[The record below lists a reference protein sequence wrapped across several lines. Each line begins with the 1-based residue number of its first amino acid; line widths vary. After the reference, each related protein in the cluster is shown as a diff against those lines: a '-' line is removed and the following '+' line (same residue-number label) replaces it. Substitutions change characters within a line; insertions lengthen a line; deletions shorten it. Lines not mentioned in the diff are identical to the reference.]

1 MRNVVTLAMAIAVI
15 AGTVLAADD
24 AAKTDAKAEAKV
36 EAKVEAEAAA
46 PAEELTQMQKVSYC
60 IGLDMGGN
68 FKQMELD
75 VDTDLLTKGL
85 KAGLTDADPM
95 FTKEEIQKVMMEFQK
110 EMMEK
115 QKVMMEKQQEK
126 MKEQGKVN
134 KVEGEKFLAE
144 NKKKEG
150 VKTTDSGLQ
159 YIVITEG
166 KGDSPTDDD
175 VVSVDYAGTLI
186 DGTEFD
192 SSYKRGQ
199 PATFPVKGVIK
210 GWTEALKL
218 MKPGSKLKLFIPSE
232 LAYGERGAGNEIG
245 PNATL
250 IFEVELKEIKKADK
264 PDKPDKPEKAAVP
277 VAPKVEWK

>member
-15 AGTVLAADD
+15 AGTALAADD
-24 AAKTDAKAEAKV
+24 EAKADTKT
-36 EAKVEAEAAA
+36 K
-46 PAEELTQMQKVSYC
+46 ELTQIQKVSYC

-75 VDTDLLTKGL
+75 VDTDLLIKGL
-85 KAGLTDADPM
+85 KAGFTDAEPM
-95 FTKEEIQKVMMEFQK
+95 FTKEEIQEIMMQFQK

-115 QKVMMEKQQEK
+115 QKAMMEKQKEK
-126 MKEQGKVN
+126 GI
-134 KVEGEKFLAE
+134 KFLAE

-166 KGDSPTDDD
+166 KGDSPIDDD
-175 VVSVDYAGTLI
+175 TVSVDYVGTLI

-192 SSYKRGQ
+192 SSYKRGK
-199 PATFPVKGVIK
+199 PVSFPVNGVIK

-232 LAYGERGAGNEIG
+232 LAYGERGMGGVIG
-245 PNATL
+245 PNETL
-250 IFEVELKEIKKADK
+250 IFEVELKEVKKVD
-264 PDKPDKPEKAAVP
+264 KAAAP
-277 VAPKVEWK
+277 AAPTAPTAPKVEWK

>member
-15 AGTVLAADD
+15 AGTALAADD
-24 AAKTDAKAEAKV
+24 EAKADTKT
-36 EAKVEAEAAA
+36 KG
-46 PAEELTQMQKVSYC
+46 LTQMQKVSYC

-75 VDTDLLTKGL
+75 VDTDLLTKGI
-85 KAGLTDADPM
+85 KAGFTDSEPM
-95 FTKEEIQKVMMEFQK
+95 FTKDEIRDVMKQFQE

-115 QKVMMEKQQEK
+115 QKVLMEKQKEK
-126 MKEQGKVN
+126 MAEQGKKN

-144 NKKKEG
+144 NKKKDG

-175 VVSVDYAGTLI
+175 TVTVDYAGALI

-218 MKPGSKLKLFIPSE
+218 MKPGSKLKLFIPSD

-245 PNATL
+245 PDAVL
-250 IFEVELKEIKKADK
+250 VFDVELKEIKKADK
-264 PDKPDKPEKAAVP
+264 AAAP
-277 VAPKVEWK
+277 AAPTAPKVEWK

>member
-15 AGTVLAADD
+15 AGTALAADD
-24 AAKTDAKAEAKV
+24 EAKADTKT
-36 EAKVEAEAAA
+36 K
-46 PAEELTQMQKVSYC
+46 ELTQIQKVSYC

-75 VDTDLLTKGL
+75 VDTDLLIKGL
-85 KAGLTDADPM
+85 KAGFTDAEPM
-95 FTKEEIQKVMMEFQK
+95 FTKEEIQEIMMQFQK

-115 QKVMMEKQQEK
+115 QKAMMEKQKEK
-126 MKEQGKVN
+126 GI
-134 KVEGEKFLAE
+134 KFLAE

-166 KGDSPTDDD
+166 KGDSPIDDD
-175 VVSVDYAGTLI
+175 TVSVDYVGTLI

-192 SSYKRGQ
+192 SSYKRGK
-199 PATFPVKGVIK
+199 PVSFPVNGVIK

-232 LAYGERGAGNEIG
+232 LAYGERGMGGVIG
-245 PNATL
+245 PNETL
-250 IFEVELKEIKKADK
+250 IFEVELKEVKKADK
-264 PDKPDKPEKAAVP
+264 AAAP
-277 VAPKVEWK
+277 AAPTAPKVEWK

>member
-1 MRNVVTLAMAIAVI
+1 MRNVVTAAMTIALI
-15 AGTVLAADD
+15 AGTTLAADD
-24 AAKTDAKAEAKV
+24 AEKPGTK
-36 EAKVEAEAAA
+36 AAA
-46 PAEELTQMQKVSYC
+46 PAKELTQMQKVSYC

-75 VDTDLLTKGL
+75 VDTDQLIEGI
-85 KAGLTDADPM
+85 KAGLTDAKPALS
-95 FTKEEIQKVMMEFQK
+95 EEEMKATMTQFQK
-110 EMMEK
+110 EMMAK

-159 YIVITEG
+159 YIVVEEG
-166 KGDSPTDDD
+166 KGDSPADDD
-175 VVSVDYAGTLI
+175 TVTVDYAGTLI

-192 SSYKRGQ
+192 SSYKRGE
-199 PATFPVKGVIK
+199 PVSFPVNGVIK

-232 LAYGERGAGNEIG
+232 LAYGERGAGKDIG
-245 PNATL
+245 PSATL
-250 IFEVELKEIKKADK
+250 IFEVELKEVKKADK
-264 PDKPDKPEKAAVP
+264 AAAP
-277 VAPKVEWK
+277 AAAKPKVEWK

>member
-15 AGTVLAADD
+15 AGTALAADD
-24 AAKTDAKAEAKV
+24 EAKADTKT
-36 EAKVEAEAAA
+36 K
-46 PAEELTQMQKVSYC
+46 ELTQIQKVSYC

-75 VDTDLLTKGL
+75 VDTDLLIKGL
-85 KAGLTDADPM
+85 KAGFTDAEPM
-95 FTKEEIQKVMMEFQK
+95 FTKEEIQEIMMQFQK

-115 QKVMMEKQQEK
+115 QKAMMEKQKEK
-126 MKEQGKVN
+126 GI
-134 KVEGEKFLAE
+134 KFLAE

-166 KGDSPTDDD
+166 KGDSPIDDD
-175 VVSVDYAGTLI
+175 TVSVDYVGTLI

-192 SSYKRGQ
+192 SSYKRGK
-199 PATFPVKGVIK
+199 PVSFPVNGVIK

-232 LAYGERGAGNEIG
+232 LAYGERGMGGVIG
-245 PNATL
+245 PNETL
-250 IFEVELKEIKKADK
+250 IFEVELKEVKKVD
-264 PDKPDKPEKAAVP
+264 KAAAP
-277 VAPKVEWK
+277 AAPTAPKVEWK

>member
-15 AGTVLAADD
+15 AGTALAADD
-24 AAKTDAKAEAKV
+24 EAKADTKT
-36 EAKVEAEAAA
+36 K
-46 PAEELTQMQKVSYC
+46 ELTQIQKVSYC

-75 VDTDLLTKGL
+75 VDTDLLIKGL
-85 KAGLTDADPM
+85 KAGFTDAEPM
-95 FTKEEIQKVMMEFQK
+95 FTKEEIQEIMMQFQK

-115 QKVMMEKQQEK
+115 QKAMMEKQKEK
-126 MKEQGKVN
+126 GI
-134 KVEGEKFLAE
+134 KFLAE

-166 KGDSPTDDD
+166 KGDSPIDDD
-175 VVSVDYAGTLI
+175 TVSVDYVGTLI

-192 SSYKRGQ
+192 SSYKRGK
-199 PATFPVKGVIK
+199 PVSFPVNGVIK

-232 LAYGERGAGNEIG
+232 LAYGERGMGGVIG
-245 PNATL
+245 PNETL
-250 IFEVELKEIKKADK
+250 IFEVELKEVKKADK
-264 PDKPDKPEKAAVP
+264 AAAP
-277 VAPKVEWK
+277 AAPTAPTAPKVEWK

>member
-1 MRNVVTLAMAIAVI
+1 MTIAVI
-15 AGTVLAADD
+15 AGTALAADD
-24 AAKTDAKAEAKV
+24 EAKADTKG
-36 EAKVEAEAAA
+36 
-46 PAEELTQMQKVSYC
+46 LTQMQKVSYC

-68 FKQMELD
+68 FKQMELA
-75 VDTDLLTKGL
+75 VDTDLLMKGL
-85 KAGLTDADPM
+85 KAGFTDSEPM
-95 FTKEEIQKVMMEFQK
+95 LSKDEIQEVMMQFQK

-115 QKVMMEKQQEK
+115 QKVMMEKQKEK
-126 MKEQGKVN
+126 MAEQGKKN

-144 NKKKEG
+144 NKKKDG

-166 KGDSPTDDD
+166 KGNAPTDDD
-175 VVSVDYAGTLI
+175 TVSVDYVGTLI

-218 MKPGSKLKLFIPSE
+218 MKPGSKLKLFIPSD

-245 PNATL
+245 PDATL
-250 IFEVELKEIKKADK
+250 IFEVELKEIKKVD
-264 PDKPDKPEKAAVP
+264 KAAAP
-277 VAPKVEWK
+277 AAPTAPKVEWK

>member
-15 AGTVLAADD
+15 AGTALAADD
-24 AAKTDAKAEAKV
+24 EAKADTKT
-36 EAKVEAEAAA
+36 K
-46 PAEELTQMQKVSYC
+46 ELTQIQKVSYC

-75 VDTDLLTKGL
+75 VDTDLLIKGL
-85 KAGLTDADPM
+85 KAGFTDAEPM
-95 FTKEEIQKVMMEFQK
+95 FTKEEIQEIMMQFQK

-115 QKVMMEKQQEK
+115 QKAMMEKQKEK
-126 MKEQGKVN
+126 GI
-134 KVEGEKFLAE
+134 KFLAE

-166 KGDSPTDDD
+166 KGDSPIDDD
-175 VVSVDYAGTLI
+175 TVSVDYVGTLI

-192 SSYKRGQ
+192 SSYKRGK
-199 PATFPVKGVIK
+199 PVSFPVNGVIK

-232 LAYGERGAGNEIG
+232 LAYGERGMGGVIG
-245 PNATL
+245 PNETL
-250 IFEVELKEIKKADK
+250 IFEVELKEVKKADK
-264 PDKPDKPEKAAVP
+264 AAAPAVP
-277 VAPKVEWK
+277 TAPTAPKVEWK